1 MPVSLTG
8 LIQSHMYPIKTTIPE
23 GLALKEG
30 DEADL
35 RVVIQDGVLVVTKIL
50 RLKAAADSPT
60 ADYKVKLGAWNRK

>member
-1 MPVSLTG
+1 
-8 LIQSHMYPIKTTIPE
+8 MYPIKTTIPE

-35 RVVIQDGVLVVTKIL
+35 RVVVQDGALVVTKIL
-50 RLKAAADSPT
+50 RLKAAMNSAA